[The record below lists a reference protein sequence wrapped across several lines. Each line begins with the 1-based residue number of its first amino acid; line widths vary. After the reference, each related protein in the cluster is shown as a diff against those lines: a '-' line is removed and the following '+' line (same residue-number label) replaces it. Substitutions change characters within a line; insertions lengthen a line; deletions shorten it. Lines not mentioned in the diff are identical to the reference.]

1 MTDILAIKAEID
13 GLVVEINEYDYVY
26 HRTDKPPVV
35 SDNEY
40 DKKRKRLLYLEATHP
55 NLVRKDSPT
64 RTVEPA
70 VVGGV
75 LEVVKHKYPMQS
87 LDKALDDAEMAAKIT
102 KMAEDLGVDP
112 EEIELS
118 VEFKLDGMAT
128 SLAYVYGVLQAGVT
142 RGDGT
147 EGEVITHN
155 VMHVPN
161 IPKFIPQLEQIPY
174 FEVRGEAYI
183 PHDSFRQ
190 INENAVRLGKKT
202 YVNPRNAASGIMR
215 KHKIVTTSLKNVS
228 FGGYSVVSKEAGES
242 YKTHSEAMS
251 AVSEFGF
258 NVPYHVVVKGLSGV
272 QRVYDEIAEK
282 RKEIGFD
289 IDGLVIKVNSIEGQK
304 LLGAGST
311 WPFWAVARKF
321 PPMEE
326 FTECLDVTFDV
337 GRTGAVTPV
346 AVLKPVFVG
355 GVTVSSSTL
364 HNMSEIARLGL
375 KIGDRVTVVRG
386 GDVIPKIIA
395 VHTDSRT
402 SSVRDIV
409 EPEFCPHCATEL
421 MREEGAETLRCP
433 NKGGCSAQA
442 VELIKYAVSRDVLN
456 IRNFGDVLVEG
467 LYDEGLIKSVP
478 DIFVLSD
485 DDLLNGGCAK
495 GNLKKVRESLEKAK
509 AMPFNLL
516 LTSLGI
522 REVGRTASKELSNAF
537 SSVDEVIN
545 ADYDAIFKL
554 DGFGDTMTK
563 LMIKHF
569 SKQENC
575 DVARQFEKN
584 GVVIEFVKKVVGGP
598 LSGQTWV
605 ISGSINAFSRDQ
617 AKLHL
622 ESLGAKTSGSVS
634 KNTTTLVAGPG
645 AGSKLDNATKLGVTV
660 WDEAELLALLK
671 QHNVI

>member
-1 MTDILAIKAEID
+1 M
-13 GLVVEINEYDYVY
+13 
-26 HRTDKPPVV
+26 
-35 SDNEY
+35 
-40 DKKRKRLLYLEATHP
+40 
-55 NLVRKDSPT
+55 
-64 RTVEPA
+64 
-70 VVGGV
+70 
-75 LEVVKHKYPMQS
+75 
-87 LDKALDDAEMAAKIT
+87 
-102 KMAEDLGVDP
+102 
-112 EEIELS
+112 
-118 VEFKLDGMAT
+118 
-128 SLAYVYGVLQAGVT
+128 
-142 RGDGT
+142 
-147 EGEVITHN
+147 
-155 VMHVPN
+155 
-161 IPKFIPQLEQIPY
+161 
-174 FEVRGEAYI
+174 
-183 PHDSFRQ
+183 
-190 INENAVRLGKKT
+190 
-202 YVNPRNAASGIMR
+202 
-215 KHKIVTTSLKNVS
+215 
-228 FGGYSVVSKEAGES
+228 
-242 YKTHSEAMS
+242 
-251 AVSEFGF
+251 
-258 NVPYHVVVKGLSGV
+258 
-272 QRVYDEIAEK
+272 
-282 RKEIGFD
+282 
-289 IDGLVIKVNSIEGQK
+289 
-304 LLGAGST
+304 
-311 WPFWAVARKF
+311 
-321 PPMEE
+321 
-326 FTECLDVTFDV
+326 
-337 GRTGAVTPV
+337 
-346 AVLKPVFVG
+346 
-355 GVTVSSSTL
+355 
-364 HNMSEIARLGL
+364 
-375 KIGDRVTVVRG
+375 
-386 GDVIPKIIA
+386 
-395 VHTDSRT
+395 
-402 SSVRDIV
+402 
-409 EPEFCPHCATEL
+409 
-421 MREEGAETLRCP
+421 
-433 NKGGCSAQA
+433 
-442 VELIKYAVSRDVLN
+442 N

-485 DDLLNGGCAK
+485 DDLLSGGCAK

-563 LMIKHF
+563 LMLKHF